1 MDFDRLS
8 GAKRILVLGC
18 AGAGKSTLA
27 RALSEKMELPHI
39 SMDRAFFWL
48 PGWKLRD
55 RVEVRHMI
63 AQAVSEDRWIFDGN
77 SSGTLDLRL
86 PRADL
91 IIWLRMPRALC
102 LRRVIGR
109 RFLYAGRSRP
119 DMADGCPEKIDWEF
133 LRYIW
138 NFESKE
144 APEIMNEIAKHGSGV
159 PIIELHTLDAVR
171 ALLAHAKMAV

>member
-1 MDFDRLS
+1 
-8 GAKRILVLGC
+8 
-18 AGAGKSTLA
+18 
-27 RALSEKMELPHI
+27 
-39 SMDRAFFWL
+39 
-48 PGWKLRD
+48 
-55 RVEVRHMI
+55 MI

-86 PRADL
+86 PRTDL

-109 RFLYAGRSRP
+109 RFRYAGKSRP

-144 APEIMNEIAKHGSGV
+144 TPEIMNEIAKHGSGV
-159 PIIELHTLDAVR
+159 PIIELRTPDAVS